1 MFLTERKFEARI
13 RELEGYRYRDMTA
26 IHSFYTQE
34 DDGEIGAYPPAA
46 YDEQNVMKIGDY
58 WKGRDRYIWLHT
70 EIDAHLPFAE
80 RQIVGL
86 FSFGKTGG
94 GNNSGFESLLF
105 INGKPYQG
113 VDSNHEEVL
122 FDDLTAKG
130 PIRLDFRLWS
140 GLEGGGEPT
149 ENEFKLEMAAIGWLD
164 RRVDNLYYTLLAA
177 YEVLKETSESDSA
190 YTILKKLI
198 SDALYLINWTE
209 PGSAEFYQSCYTAE
223 ENLNEAI
230 ESFSKSSDITIHTIG
245 HTHIDVAWLWRL
257 KNTREK
263 AARSFSTVLHLM
275 KQFPDYLFLQTQPQ
289 LYEYIK
295 TDYPEIY
302 AQIKERV
309 AEGKWEAGGAMWLEA
324 DCNIPSGESL
334 VRQILHGK
342 DFFKKEFGV
351 DCEYLWL
358 PDVFGYS
365 WALPQILTKSGIKTM
380 MTTKISWNQYNRMP
394 HDTFYWKGIDGTEIL
409 THFITTP
416 EPWNSPDSWFYTYNG
431 FITAKTV
438 NGAWKGYRDKD
449 LSKDLLLSYG
459 YGDGGGGVN
468 RHMLEMR
475 RRFDSLP
482 GMPNVKTSTAG
493 EFFDKLHQNVSES
506 DGYIHKWDGELYL
519 EYHRGTYTSQAF
531 MKQMNRKLE
540 LLYRRAEFLT
550 SWLSEN
556 GEWMGSDELKDGW
569 KIILRNQFHDIIP
582 GSSIHEVYE
591 DAKEEYQEAYELVQN
606 LESRIIQHGVEQADR
621 SVVLFNTT
629 HHGGK
634 KNVLVPQFADFN
646 YGVWKNSNGEILTH
660 QKRDHGWLV
669 AVDTLPSFG
678 AKTLFFEPVEMVQE
692 TKSNFIYQD
701 LKLETPYYHAEW
713 NEFGQMTSLFDKEAG
728 RSVLADNHKGN
739 ILQIFEDKP
748 LAHDA
753 WDIDLF
759 YQEKME
765 EIRDLITFEVV
776 ENGELTFTI
785 LAKWT
790 YHHSEISQRIVFYKN
805 DRRIDFETTVD
816 WHEKRKLLKA
826 AFPVDIRATEATY
839 DIQYGNV
846 KRPTHW
852 NTSWDMAKFETVG
865 HQWADLS
872 EPDYG
877 VSLLNDSKYGY
888 DIKEN
893 TMRITLLKSAIHP
906 DPEADQGTHSF
917 VYSLYPH
924 RGDWRQAKTVEK
936 AWDLNDPVLAAEGK
950 WAKEE
955 SFLEVDS
962 DHVWIDAIKPA
973 HDGNGV
979 IIRLHEYEG
988 RRGKVSLDVLRG
1000 LTSWVET
1007 DLMEEPI
1014 GEESSS
1020 PIEVEIKPY
1029 EIKTFRV
1036 L

>member
-1 MFLTERKFEARI
+1 MFLTERKFEERI
-13 RELEGYRYRDMTA
+13 RELEGYRYRDLVGMNP
-26 IHSFYTQE
+26 FYVQE
-34 DDGEIGAYPPAA
+34 DDGAIGAYPPAA

-58 WKGRDRYIWLHT
+58 WKGRDRYIWLHA
-70 EIDAHLPFAE
+70 EIDTHLPYAD

-105 INGKPYQG
+105 VNGKPYQG

-122 FDDLTAKG
+122 FDDQTAKG
-130 PIRLDFRLWS
+130 PMRLDFRLWS
-140 GLEGGGEPT
+140 GLEGGGNPT
-149 ENEFKLEMAAIGWLD
+149 ENEFKLQMAVIGWLD

-177 YEVLKETSESDSA
+177 NEVLKETSESDSA

-198 SDALYLINWTE
+198 SDALQFINWTE
-209 PGSAEFYQSCYTAE
+209 PGSPEFYQSCYAAE
-223 ENLNEAI
+223 ESLTAAI
-230 ESFSKSSDITIHTIG
+230 QSFTKSSDITIHTVG

-263 AARSFSTVLHLM
+263 SARSFSTVLHLM
-275 KQFPDYLFLQTQPQ
+275 KQFPEYLFLQTQPQ
-289 LYEYIK
+289 LYDYIK

-342 DFFKKEFGV
+342 NYFKEEFGV
-351 DCEYLWL
+351 DCQYLWL

-394 HDTFYWKGIDGTEIL
+394 HDTFYWKGIDGSEIL

-438 NGAWKGYRDKD
+438 NGAWKGYRDKE

-482 GMPNVKTSTAG
+482 GMPKVKTSTAG
-493 EFFDKLHQNVSES
+493 EFFDKLHQNVSEAN
-506 DGYIHKWDGELYL
+506 GYIHKWDGELYL

-531 MKQMNRKLE
+531 MKQENRKLE

-556 GEWMGSDELKDGW
+556 GQWMGDDELKNGW

-582 GSSIHEVYE
+582 GSSIREVYE
-591 DAKEEYQEAYELVQN
+591 DAKEEYQEAHRLVEN
-606 LESRIIQHGVEQADR
+606 LETRIIQHGIEQDDH
-621 SVVLFNTT
+621 SVVLVNAT
-629 HHGGK
+629 HHQGK
-634 KNVLVPQFADFN
+634 KNVAVPQFADFAG
-646 YGVWKNSNGEILTH
+646 GVWKNSKGETLTH
-660 QKRDHGWLV
+660 QKRDNGWLIE
-669 AVDTLPSFG
+669 VDTLPSFG
-678 AKTLFFEPVEMVQE
+678 AKTLYFEPVVTVQE

-701 LKLETPYYHAEW
+701 RKLETPYYHVEW
-713 NEFGQMTSLFDKEAG
+713 NEFGQLTSLFDKEAN
-728 RSVLADNHKGN
+728 RQVLAENQKGN

-753 WDIDLF
+753 WDIDIF

-765 EIRDLITFEVV
+765 EIRDLVTFEVV
-776 ENGELTFTI
+776 ENGQLTFTL

-790 YHHSEISQRIVFYKN
+790 YHHSVISQRVVFYHN

-826 AFPVDIRATEATY
+826 AFPVDIRATEAVY

-852 NTSWDMAKFETVG
+852 NTSWDLAKFETVG

-906 DPEADQGTHSF
+906 DPQADQGTHSF

-924 RGDWRQAKTVEK
+924 KGEWRKAKTVEK
-936 AWDLNDPVLAAEGK
+936 AWDLNDPVAAVEGK

-955 SFLEVDS
+955 SFLELDS

-973 HDGNGV
+973 YDGNGI

-988 RRGKVSLDVLRG
+988 RRGKVSLDVARG
-1000 LTSWVET
+1000 ITSWVET
-1007 DLMEEPI
+1007 NLMEEPI
-1014 GEESSS
+1014 GEESAS

-1029 EIKTFRV
+1029 EIRTFRV